1 MTLRAVVV
9 ACVALAAAD
18 LSAQQQIFRGGA
30 DVVMLN
36 VTVTDKEGRLVSGL
50 DRTRFQVFEDGALQD
65 ITNFTRD
72 QQPIALS
79 LVIDTSTSMEKGL
92 PIAQEAAVGFTRRLR
107 PNDVAQVMTFNSR
120 AELIQDFTSDREALE
135 RAIRRTHAG
144 GSTALYNA
152 VYMALDDLKRAIARS
167 PDALRRQAIVVLS
180 DGEDTSSL
188 VGYEQVMESAKR
200 SEVAVYTIALR
211 PRENGAPRGFNEADF
226 VLRTL
231 AQDTGGRSY
240 RVEEIAQLPAIYQQI
255 ADELANQYTMGYT
268 SKNPKRDGAWRRI
281 VVKATQPST
290 PSIATRT
297 KSGYFAPTAS
307 R

>member
-1 MTLRAVVV
+1 MIRLAAA
-9 ACVALAAAD
+9 ACVVFLGTAD
-18 LSAQQQIFRGGA
+18 LSAQQQVFRGGA

-36 VTVTDKEGRLVSGL
+36 VTVTDKDGRFVTGL
-50 DRTRFQVFEDGALQD
+50 DRGNFQIFEDGALQD

-79 LVIDTSTSMEKGL
+79 LVLDTSTSMEKGL
-92 PIAQEAAVGFTRRLR
+92 PIAQEAAIGFTRRLR

-120 AELIQDFTSDREALE
+120 AEMIQDFTNDREALE
-135 RAIRRTHAG
+135 RAIRRTHSG

-167 PDALRRQAIVVLS
+167 PDTIRRQAIVVLS

-188 VGYEQVMESAKR
+188 VAYEQVMESAKR

-211 PRENGAPRGFNEADF
+211 PRENGAARGFNEADF

-281 VVKATQPST
+281 VVKATQPSV
-290 PSIATRT
+290 PSITTRT
-297 KSGYFAPTAS
+297 KSGYFAPTTS